1 MTDYFLRARTLDPLN
16 PMINLSVGLGYIHH
30 ALKRQ
35 ADNRQYLIMQGFACV
50 FEFCHSKL
58 SGTPD
63 ERREAFFGVA
73 RTFHMLG
80 LHHLAL
86 EWYRKVAA
94 SEGVKGSEGPE
105 GPDVAEQQDS
115 PSSRDVILSAAYN
128 EYALFISSGTADELE
143 RSVLPRLVL

>member
-1 MTDYFLRARTLDPLN
+1 
-16 PMINLSVGLGYIHH
+16 MISLSVGLGYIHH

-58 SGTPD
+58 SGTL
-63 ERREAFFGVA
+63 EEKREAFFGVA

-86 EWYRKVAA
+86 EWYRKVIGADA
-94 SEGVKGSEGPE
+94 SDGVEPRGN
-105 GPDVAEQQDS
+105 A
-115 PSSRDVILSAAYN
+115 SSRDVILNAAYN
-128 EYALFISSGTADELE
+128 EYALLISSGSVDELE
-143 RSVLPRLVL
+143 QFVLPRLVL

>member
-1 MTDYFLRARTLDPLN
+1 
-16 PMINLSVGLGYIHH
+16 MISLSVGLGYIHH

-58 SGTPD
+58 SGTP
-63 ERREAFFGVA
+63 EEKREAFFGVA

-86 EWYRKVAA
+86 EWYRKVIGADA
-94 SEGVKGSEGPE
+94 SDGVEPRGN
-105 GPDVAEQQDS
+105 A
-115 PSSRDVILSAAYN
+115 SSRDVILNAAYN
-128 EYALFISSGTADELE
+128 EYALLISSGSVDELE
-143 RSVLPRLVL
+143 QFVLPRLVL

>member
-1 MTDYFLRARTLDPLN
+1 MIDYFLRARTLDPFN
-16 PMINLSVGLGYIHH
+16 PMISLSVGLGYIHH

-86 EWYRKVAA
+86 EWYRKVL
-94 SEGVKGSEGPE
+94 GPE
-105 GPDVAEQQDS
+105 DTETAELQES
-115 PSSRDVILSAAYN
+115 PSSRDVVLNAAYN
-128 EYALFISSGTADELE
+128 EYALFISSGSADELE
-143 RSVLPRLVL
+143 QSVLPRLIL